1 MINCYE
7 KSYGRDFI
15 DSANEWRELE
25 RLTKEQNEQNREEQL
40 MKIVNPQL
48 VNQKSLL
55 SNNEG
60 LIE

>member
-1 MINCYE
+1 
-7 KSYGRDFI
+7 
-15 DSANEWRELE
+15 
-25 RLTKEQNEQNREEQL
+25 

-60 LIE
+60 LIEWIEFHKNIEES